1 MLFDFTTTHKAGAT
15 MGITDYI
22 SRHPV
27 FEAQKEDNYEE
38 RFVINRIKDINRQ
51 IGTGF
56 TKELDRVIEEN
67 TIKALD
73 NYASDQ
79 TVEIIEH
86 HVNEEAKA
94 IKWRL
99 TDYWTR
105 QLTEKSKP
113 LENLTSQSVPNFTP
127 KFQSINQ
134 TSYINATNTKMSQRS
149 SVSESSMEE
158 TSSLK

>member
-1 MLFDFTTTHKAGAT
+1 

-22 SRHPV
+22 SRHPA

-113 LENLTSQSVPNFTP
+113 LENLTSQSVPNLNPQT
-127 KFQSINQ
+127 QSLIKHTIPTSPSISNQQIN
-134 TSYINATNTKMSQRS
+134 SIKM
-149 SVSESSMEE
+149 
-158 TSSLK
+158 T